1 MSAELV
7 RDIRYRNKPQ
17 AGLAQLI
24 SALRM
29 PLQRGQSHHVDPPPA
44 AGSSLLGNLE
54 SPLTALV
61 QNVSE
66 GKKRKANTLFWI
78 AALKRLFFPPRFQS
92 CEYKYNSW
100 IQFCQ
105 LLERLDRSPW
115 HGISHSRARP
125 SCKCKKMCC
134 LAWQKEPATTKTPK
148 PLPSYCMS
156 VQHKQK
162 YSV

>member
-78 AALKRLFFPPRFQS
+78 AALKRLFFPPGSSRVS
-92 CEYKYNSW
+92 TNTTAGSNSASYWSDW
-100 IQFCQ
+100 IVHRGMASVTAVLG
-105 LLERLDRSPW
+105 LLASARRCAVLLGKKSQQQQKHQNP
-115 HGISHSRARP
+115 SRV
-125 SCKCKKMCC
+125 
-134 LAWQKEPATTKTPK
+134 T
-148 PLPSYCMS
+148 
-156 VQHKQK
+156 V
-162 YSV
+162 

>member
-17 AGLAQLI
+17 SGLAQLI

-125 SCKCKKMCC
+125 SCKCRGCAVVLGKKSQQQ
-134 LAWQKEPATTKTPK
+134 QKHQN
-148 PLPSYCMS
+148 PSR
-156 VQHKQK
+156 VT
-162 YSV
+162 V

>member
-17 AGLAQLI
+17 SGLAQLI

-66 GKKRKANTLFWI
+66 GKK
-78 AALKRLFFPPRFQS
+78 S
-92 CEYKYNSW
+92 
-100 IQFCQ
+100 
-105 LLERLDRSPW
+105 
-115 HGISHSRARP
+115 
-125 SCKCKKMCC
+125 
-134 LAWQKEPATTKTPK
+134 
-148 PLPSYCMS
+148 
-156 VQHKQK
+156 
-162 YSV
+162 

>member
-78 AALKRLFFPPRFQS
+78 AALKRLSPPPSSSRVS
-92 CEYKYNSW
+92 TNTTAGSNSASYWSDW
-100 IQFCQ
+100 IVHRGMASVTAVLG
-105 LLERLDRSPW
+105 LLASARRCAVLLGKKRQQQQKHQNP
-115 HGISHSRARP
+115 SRV
-125 SCKCKKMCC
+125 
-134 LAWQKEPATTKTPK
+134 T
-148 PLPSYCMS
+148 
-156 VQHKQK
+156 V
-162 YSV
+162 